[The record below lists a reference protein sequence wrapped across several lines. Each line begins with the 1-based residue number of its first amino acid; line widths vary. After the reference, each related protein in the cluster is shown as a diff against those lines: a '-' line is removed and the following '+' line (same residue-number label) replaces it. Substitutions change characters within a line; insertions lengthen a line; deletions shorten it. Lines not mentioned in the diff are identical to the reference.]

1 MDLKNILDK
10 EIYDDNISAEVKDK
24 EDIYNEKEGMIRTHK
39 KPIQLRDIENRSLNT
54 KREPSFDTEEE
65 IQGFLI
71 EEKKNSLRKPWN
83 KLDNGM
89 KINRLKVFC
98 DKQKIKHKLSEN
110 EKESLSKL
118 LIVTCHSNKINRN
131 TDVNYN
137 TDTCEIETIKPLEFD
152 EAKRKY
158 KMNLITT
165 GNRKNDK
172 PKSKSQIDR
181 FLKKSNKKK

>member
-1 MDLKNILDK
+1 MIWNEDK
-10 EIYDDNISAEVKDK
+10 
-24 EDIYNEKEGMIRTHK
+24 
-39 KPIQLRDIENRSLNT
+39 
-54 KREPSFDTEEE
+54 SF
-65 IQGFLI
+65 
-71 EEKKNSLRKPWN
+71 KS
-83 KLDNGM
+83 
-89 KINRLKVFC
+89 
-98 DKQKIKHKLSEN
+98 
-110 EKESLSKL
+110 
-118 LIVTCHSNKINRN
+118 NRN

-158 KMNLITT
+158 KMNLITS